1 MIYPANNTTQV
12 GSTPSS
18 TSASQTG
25 STPVSTVGSTST
37 PFTIAPPILPNN
49 NTPFN
54 RLLSVI
60 ESMDKRMRKLEKRP
74 KSSTSSANKRL
85 RAATAVTPSTPTPSS
100 STSTTTA
107 TNLAPT
113 GGESQTFNSVRN
125 EGEGEEFNFPSD
137 DEVESSEVSGD
148 EKDNFVNEKKQE
160 LPEFLKPFFQDI
172 LNIFE
177 APLTKERKE
186 DILKSIPKSIIG
198 IKTDVPVLIGEF
210 SQRAKR

>member
-1 MIYPANNTTQV
+1 MIYPANSVPNNSSTQAESTPTSTTINQA
-12 GSTPSS
+12 GSTP
-18 TSASQTG
+18 TS
-25 STPVSTVGSTST
+25 VS
-37 PFTIAPPILPNN
+37 IPPNGT
-49 NTPFN
+49 NTTFDQI
-54 RLLSVI
+54 LSVI
-60 ESMDKRMRKLEKRP
+60 ERMDKRMRKLEKKP
-74 KSSTSSANKRL
+74 KNNVSFASKKL
-85 RAATAVTPSTPTPSS
+85 RTATAFTSITSTPSS
-100 STSTTTA
+100 STTTTSS
-107 TNLAPT
+107 TAPT